1 MSEVPVF
8 MRGDNLPHRRPPSA
22 ISRSSSGKR
31 HHIHRSSTLKEKST
45 LSMQRDKMKKKQNFK
60 KRARQRPGIRESF
73 FMDDSS
79 RVVIEWISSIR
90 L

>member
-8 MRGDNLPHRRPPSA
+8 MRGDSLPYRRPPST

-31 HHIHRSSTLKEKST
+31 GHIHRSSTLREKST
-45 LSMQRDKMKKKQNFK
+45 LSMQRDKIKKPKQNFK

-73 FMDDSS
+73 FRDASS
-79 RVVIEWISSIR
+79 RVVIE
-90 L
+90 

>member
-8 MRGDNLPHRRPPSA
+8 MRGDNLPPRPPSG

-31 HHIHRSSTLKEKST
+31 HHVHRSSTLREKST
-45 LSMQRDKMKKKQNFK
+45 LSMQRNKMKKKQNFK

-73 FMDDSS
+73 FMGDSS
-79 RVVIEWISSIR
+79 RVVIEWISCIR